1 MAVTVDW
8 ATALVISNS
17 ARGLPS
23 PWRCVMEF
31 LSQQV
36 HGAAGCDDGVHGR
49 QISSMLICLCP
60 IGPTSAP
67 HTDYC
72 ICRDSGAG
80 TACTA
85 PSRVLRATARGDWHS
100 SWMASTPSSVSNK
113 NNECGIINVHIF
125 NITHFQNN
133 FYLPQSTPTGN
144 ERCQHFC

>member
-1 MAVTVDW
+1 MIETAGL
-8 ATALVISNS
+8 ATALVVSNS
-17 ARGLPS
+17 ARGVPS

-36 HGAAGCDDGVHGR
+36 HGAAGCDDGAHGR
-49 QISSMLICLCP
+49 QISSMLICLCS
-60 IGPTSAP
+60 IGTTSAP
-67 HTDYC
+67 HTGYY

-85 PSRVLRATARGDWHS
+85 PSRVLRATARGDWHP

-113 NNECGIINVHIF
+113 NNECGIINVNIF

-144 ERCQHFC
+144 ERCQHLC